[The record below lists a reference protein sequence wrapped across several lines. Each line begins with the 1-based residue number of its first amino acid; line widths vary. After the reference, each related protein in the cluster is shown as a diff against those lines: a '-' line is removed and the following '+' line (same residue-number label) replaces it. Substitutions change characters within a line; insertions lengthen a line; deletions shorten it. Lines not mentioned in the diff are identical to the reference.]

1 VSARP
6 GSSAAPT
13 VTASPTLARARPG
26 ALALTWSDGAALL
39 AVLLWGSNFS
49 VSKDLMT
56 LLPPLEM
63 TFLRAAMSA
72 LVFVV
77 ALGVTPGA
85 RLPRRRDVLPFVAC
99 GALGMAL
106 NSYLW
111 ATGLHLTTASHS
123 GLIFTVT
130 PLLVYVLSHLLGHL
144 RIGRRDSLGLG
155 LGLAGAVL
163 IVGAPLLTGGEGDGA
178 SPLGDGLTAV
188 SAIIWGLWTLLA
200 MSLLR
205 RYDTLRSTAWLTT
218 VSALTLLPLALPGL
232 LAFPLER
239 LSAGVIVA
247 FFYSGIVAGV
257 AGGLLWYSAVRRLGA
272 ARTMVYANME
282 SFFAV
287 LFAALL
293 LGERVEVTAL
303 VGGIAVIAG
312 VVLTR
317 RRQAPER

>member
-1 VSARP
+1 
-6 GSSAAPT
+6 
-13 VTASPTLARARPG
+13 
-26 ALALTWSDGAALL
+26 
-39 AVLLWGSNFS
+39 VLLWGSNFS
-49 VSKDLMT
+49 ITKDLMT
-56 LLPPLEM
+56 LMPPLEL
-63 TFLRAAMSA
+63 TCLRAGLAA
-72 LVFVV
+72 VVFVV
-77 ALGVTPGA
+77 ALAVTRGP
-85 RLPRRRDVLPFVAC
+85 RLPRRRDVLPFLAC
-99 GALGMAL
+99 GTLGMAL

-130 PLLVYVLSHLLGHL
+130 PLFVFVLSHLLGHL

-155 LGLAGAVL
+155 LGLGGALL
-163 IVGAPLLTGGEGDGA
+163 IVGAPLLAGGDSGGA
-178 SPLGDGLTAV
+178 SPLGDGLTAA

-218 VSALTLLPLALPGL
+218 ISALTLLPLALPGL

-239 LSAGVIVA
+239 LTPGVLLA
-247 FFYSGIVAGV
+247 FLYSGTVAGV

-287 LFAALL
+287 MFAALI

-303 VGGIAVIAG
+303 LGGVAVIAG

-317 RRQAPER
+317 RRQGAQQAAER